1 MSVEKITNII
11 YDFKEKLTDLEY
23 ISVMNELKKI
33 YNTQTNKPD
42 DYKFYKQKF
51 YHSLQANAFFMY
63 IFCEQDNTIR
73 CCNLKQKVVKN
84 LKNGDEIVYNQEKK
98 CKILKINPKYTI
110 IEIDNQTTLEKIS
123 NTTLCK
129 ILYYP
134 YVSKDHY
141 DNYLHLSTAIDS

>member
-1 MSVEKITNII
+1 MTELQNISNI
-11 YDFKEKLTDLEY
+11 VFDIKEKLTDLEFKS
-23 ISVMNELKKI
+23 IMDELQKI
-33 YNTQTNKPD
+33 NNNNMD
-42 DYKFYKQKF
+42 DCYFYKQKF
-51 YHSLQANAFFMY
+51 YHSSQANVFFMY

-73 CCNLKQKVVKN
+73 CCNLKEKVVKN

-141 DNYLHLSTAIDS
+141 DNYLHLSTAID